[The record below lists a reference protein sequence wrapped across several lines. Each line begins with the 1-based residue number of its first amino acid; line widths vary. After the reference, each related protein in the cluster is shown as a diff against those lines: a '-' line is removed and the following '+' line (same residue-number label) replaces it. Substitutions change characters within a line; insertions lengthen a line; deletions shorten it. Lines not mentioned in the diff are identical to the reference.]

1 MTVMDT
7 IRDLPDLVIIFLV
20 SAIALALVALTGLV
34 ARQLRHDSPRSPA
47 ALEAYKIIVTYT
59 AILLSFTLLQ
69 AQNTLRLTEGAV
81 SREAGS
87 MNQIDRVLLRYRTAG
102 TDRIRPLLH
111 DYMRSVLNDEWP
123 AMRRGGGSPTTAAR
137 LATLNRAVQT
147 LDSDGPVKPQLY
159 AEMLKHLDGLNDS
172 RQERVDG
179 SSAGVPPV
187 LWLATTSLCVVLL
200 FLSALIRV
208 PGRLVAIGGHAI
220 AIALLWALAFIVDEP
235 YRGETAVSPAPIE
248 RVLATALS
256 RAD

>member
-1 MTVMDT
+1 MEQL
-7 IRDLPDLVIIFLV
+7 RDLPDILIIGI
-20 SAIALALVALTGLV
+20 AAAAALAAVAATGLV
-34 ARQLRHDSPRSPA
+34 ARRVPDSPKSPA

-81 SREAGS
+81 SREAGA
-87 MNQIDRVLLRYRTAG
+87 MNQLDRVLLRYRSPG
-102 TDRIRPLLH
+102 TDRIRPMLH
-111 DYMRSVLNDEWP
+111 DYMGSVLHDDWP
-123 AMRRGGGSPTTAAR
+123 AMRMGSGAEQTAAK

-147 LDSDGPVKPQLY
+147 LDGDGPVKPQLY
-159 AEMLKHLDGLNDS
+159 AEMLKHLDSLNDA

-187 LWLATTSLCVVLL
+187 LWLATSALFAVLL
-200 FLSALIRV
+200 VLSSLIRV
-208 PGRLVAIGGHAI
+208 PGRLVGIGGHAI
-220 AIALLWALAFIVDEP
+220 ALAVLWALAFIVDEP

-248 RVLATALS
+248 RVLATAQT